1 MNSPSR
7 FRDILWSMANL
18 LWVCAGTEN
27 KLSSLSDLEQQYRA
41 LRKYYENC
49 EVVMGNLEITNI
61 EHNRDLSFLRSI
73 REVTGYV
80 LVALNQ
86 FEYLP
91 LENLRIIR
99 GTKLY
104 EDRNALEIF
113 LNYKKD
119 GNFGLRELGL
129 KNLTEI
135 LNGGVY
141 VGQNKFL
148 CYADTIHWQD
158 IVRNPRASNFTL
170 VPTNGSSGCG
180 RCHKSCTGRCWGP
193 TENHCQS
200 LTKTVCAEQCDGRC
214 YGPYVSDCCHRECAG
229 GCSGPKDTDCFAC
242 MNFNDSGAC
251 VTQCPQTF
259 VYNPTTF
266 QLEHNHNAKYTYG
279 AFCVKKCPHN
289 FVVDSSSCVRA
300 CPSSKMEV
308 EENGIK
314 MCKPC
319 TDICPKACDG
329 IGTGSLT
336 SAQTVDSSNIDK
348 FINCTKINGNLI
360 FLLMALKISSFLS
373 LFSAAEGKV
382 CNNLCSS
389 DGCWGPGPDQCL
401 SCKRFSRGRTCIES
415 CNLYDGEFREFA
427 NGSVCVECDPQCEKM
442 EDNMITCY
450 GPGPDHCTK
459 CFHFKDG
466 PNCVEK
472 CPDGLQGAN
481 SFIFK
486 YADEDREC
494 HPCHPNCTQG
504 CRGPTSHDCIYYP
517 WTRQSTLPQHA
528 RTPLIAAGVIGG
540 LFIII
545 IVGLTFAVYV
555 RRKSIKKKRALRRF
569 LETELVEPL
578 TPSGTAPNQAQL
590 RILKETELKRVKV
603 LGSGAFGTVYKGIWV
618 PEGETVKI
626 PVAIKILNETTGPK
640 ANVEFMDEA
649 LIMASMDHPH
659 LVRLLG
665 VCLSPTIQLVTQL
678 MPHGCL
684 LDYVHEHKDNIG
696 SQLLLNWCVQ
706 IAKGMMYLEER
717 RLVHRDLAARN
728 VLVKSPNHVKITDFG
743 LARLLEGDEKEYN
756 ADGGKMPIKWMAL
769 ECIHYRKFTHQS
781 DVWSYGV
788 TIWELMTFG
797 GKPYDGIPTRE
808 IPDLLEKGERLPQPP
823 ICTIDVYMV
832 MVKCWMI
839 DADSRPKFKELA
851 AEFSRMARDPQRYLV
866 IQGDDRM
873 KLPSPN
879 DSKFFQNL
887 LDEEDLEDMMDAEE
901 YLVPQAFNIPPPIYT
916 SRARIDS
923 NRNQFVY
930 RGGGFATEQGVPAP
944 YRAVSCITPE
954 APAIQ
959 GATAEIFDDTCCNG
973 TLRKQVAALAQEDS
987 NTQRYSADPTVFVPE
1002 RGQRGELDEDG
1013 YMTPMRDKPTTDYLN
1028 PVEENPFVSR
1038 RKNGDLQA
1046 LDNPEYHSAPNG
1058 QPKAEDE
1065 YVNEPL
1071 YLSTFANTLENA
1083 EYLKNNGLPL
1093 PEKSKKAF
1101 NNPDY
1106 WNHSLPPRSTLQ
1118 HPDYLQEYSTKYFYK
1133 QNGRIRPIVAENPE
1147 YLSEFSLKPGT
1158 VLPPP
1163 PYRHRNTVV

>member
-1 MNSPSR
+1 MKLATGLWVWGSLLVAAGTVQPSA
-7 FRDILWSMANL
+7 SQS
-18 LWVCAGTEN
+18 VCAGTEN

-49 EVVMGNLEITNI
+49 EVVMGNLEITSI

-86 FEYLP
+86 FRYLP

-104 EDRNALEIF
+104 EDRYALAIF
-113 LNYKKD
+113 LNYRKD
-119 GNFGLRELGL
+119 GNFGLQELGL

-141 VGQNKFL
+141 VDQNKFL

-158 IVRNPRASNFTL
+158 IVRNPWPSNMTL
-170 VPTNGSSGCG
+170 VSTNGSFGCG

-193 TENHCQS
+193 TENHCQTFFNYSEHYTVIRQQKQSMPLQRDPYNAIDAIDPEKLNVFRTVREITGFLNIQSWPPNMTDFSVFSNLVTIGGRVLYSGLS
-200 LTKTVCAEQCDGRC
+200 LLILKQQGITSLQFQSLKEISAGNIYITDNSNLCYYHTINWTTLFSTINQRIVIRDNRRAE
-214 YGPYVSDCCHRECAG
+214 
-229 GCSGPKDTDCFAC
+229 
-242 MNFNDSGAC
+242 
-251 VTQCPQTF
+251 
-259 VYNPTTF
+259 
-266 QLEHNHNAKYTYG
+266 
-279 AFCVKKCPHN
+279 
-289 FVVDSSSCVRA
+289 
-300 CPSSKMEV
+300 
-308 EENGIK
+308 
-314 MCKPC
+314 
-319 TDICPKACDG
+319 
-329 IGTGSLT
+329 
-336 SAQTVDSSNIDK
+336 
-348 FINCTKINGNLI
+348 NCT
-360 FLLMALKISSFLS
+360 
-373 LFSAAEGKV
+373 AEGMV
-382 CNNLCSS
+382 CNHLCSN

-401 SCKRFSRGRTCIES
+401 SCRRFSRGKICIES
-415 CNLYDGEFREFA
+415 CNLYDGEFREFE
-427 NGSVCVECDPQCEKM
+427 NGSICVECDSQCEKM
-442 EDNMITCY
+442 EDGLLTCH
-450 GPGPDHCTK
+450 GPGPDNCTK
-459 CFHFKDG
+459 CSHFKDG

-486 YADEDREC
+486 YADQDREC

-504 CRGPTSHDCIYYP
+504 CIGSSIEDCIG
-517 WTRQSTLPQHA
+517 LMD

-540 LFIII
+540 LFILVIMA
-545 IVGLTFAVYV
+545 LTFAVYV

-626 PVAIKILNETTGPK
+626 PVAIKLLNETTGPK

-916 SRARIDS
+916 SRTRIDS
-923 NRNQFVY
+923 NRSEIGHSPPPAYTPMSGNQFVY
-930 RGGGFATEQGVPAP
+930 QDGGFAPQQGMPMP
-944 YRAVSCITPE
+944 YRATTSTIPE
-954 APAIQ
+954 APVAQ
-959 GATAEIFDDTCCNG
+959 GATAEMFDDSCCNG
-973 TLRKQVAALAQEDS
+973 TLRKPVVPHVQEDS
-987 NTQRYSADPTVFVPE
+987 STQRYSADPTVFAPE
-1002 RGQRGELDEDG
+1002 RNPRGELDEEG
-1013 YMTPMRDKPTTDYLN
+1013 YMTPMHDKPKQEYLN

-1046 LDNPEYHSAPNG
+1046 LDNPEYHSASSGP
-1058 QPKAEDE
+1058 PKAEDE

-1071 YLSTFANTLENA
+1071 YLNTFANALGNA
-1083 EYLKNNGLPL
+1083 EYMKNSVLSV
-1093 PEKSKKAF
+1093 PEKAKKAF
-1101 NNPDY
+1101 DNPDY

-1158 VLPPP
+1158 MLPPP